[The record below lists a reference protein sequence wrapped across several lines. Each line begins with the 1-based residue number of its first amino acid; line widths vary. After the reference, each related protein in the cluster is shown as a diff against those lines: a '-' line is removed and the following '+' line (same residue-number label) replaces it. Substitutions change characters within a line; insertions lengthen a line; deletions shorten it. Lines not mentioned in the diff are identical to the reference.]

1 MRAKADGESIAD
13 EAAAVLAAL
22 RKLDDD
28 QQANLIA
35 VMEEAIN
42 LALQLDRGWLGA
54 DEARASSTA

>member
-1 MRAKADGESIAD
+1 MRAKADGDSIAD
-13 EAAAVLAAL
+13 EAAALLAAI

-42 LALQLDRGWLGA
+42 LALQPDRAGLGA
-54 DEARASSTA
+54 DAVRAAHIA